1 MQNQRNSLSMEEV
14 YNTYFSAVY
23 NYVFYKL
30 LHKANAEDI
39 VSQVFMKVCRHLDRF
54 DPEKASL
61 KTWIFRITD
70 NTLTDFY
77 RRQKPTV
84 SYSHDETGLENVLHI
99 HFDQQYDQEC
109 APLRQTV
116 LNALRQLPERDRM
129 FIYYK
134 YFENTTNREIARR
147 MGMNENTVSAALSR
161 ARQKLKT
168 ILKDEI

>member
-1 MQNQRNSLSMEEV
+1 MEEV
-14 YNTYFSAVY
+14 YRSYFSMVY
-23 NYVFYKL
+23 NYVFYRL
-30 LHKANAEDI
+30 LHKANTEDV

-54 DPEKASL
+54 DPDKASL

-99 HFDQQYDQEC
+99 HFDQQYEQEC
-109 APLRQTV
+109 APTRRIV
-116 LNALRQLPERDRM
+116 LDALKQLSERDRT
-129 FIYYK
+129 FVYCK
-134 YFENTTNREIARR
+134 YFMNITNREIARR
-147 MGMNENTVSAALSR
+147 TGMNENTVSAILAR
-161 ARQKLKT
+161 ARQKLKL